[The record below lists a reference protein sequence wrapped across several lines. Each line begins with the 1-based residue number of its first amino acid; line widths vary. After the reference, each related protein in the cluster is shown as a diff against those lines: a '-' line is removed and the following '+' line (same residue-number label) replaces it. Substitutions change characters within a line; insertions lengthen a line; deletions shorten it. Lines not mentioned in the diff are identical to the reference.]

1 MSIAL
6 NARIK
11 EMQERF
17 EQIKENMRRI
27 DEIEA
32 RINALE
38 EQLLARLPTQRK
50 PGRPPKNG

>member
-11 EMQERF
+11 ELERMVA
-17 EQIKENMRRI
+17 E
-27 DEIEA
+27 
-32 RINALE
+32 
-38 EQLLARLPTQRK
+38 LLARVQAIENRPK